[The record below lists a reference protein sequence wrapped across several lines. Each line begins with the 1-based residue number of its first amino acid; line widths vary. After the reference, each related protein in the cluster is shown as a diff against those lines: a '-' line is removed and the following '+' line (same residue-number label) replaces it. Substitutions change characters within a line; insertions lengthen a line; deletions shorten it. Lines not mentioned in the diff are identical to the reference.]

1 MVHNDFTSIS
11 NSSPLLPALCSMTGE
26 GIPPAIA
33 LLIAD
38 VKMSS
43 YSVSVRDVMGSF
55 WNKF

>member
-1 MVHNDFTSIS
+1 
-11 NSSPLLPALCSMTGE
+11 MTGE
-26 GIPPAIA
+26 GLPPAIA

-38 VKMSS
+38 EKMSS